1 MGCLT
6 REQVKT
12 NKREPVRFD
21 IDSDRWV
28 MLHSLP
34 AEKFIALSEESINGE
49 LMDKGTFL
57 VGMVRECTFDEA
69 GNKLF
74 ETSEEVG
81 GTFAPIEIIEIGKR
95 ATEVSGIAV
104 EDSKKNSHPGNSL
117 ASA

>member
-6 REQVKT
+6 REQVKA

-21 IDSDRWV
+21 IDADRWV
-28 MLHSLP
+28 MLHPLS
-34 AEKFIALSEESINGE
+34 AEKFIALSEESITDE
-49 LMDKGTFL
+49 AMDKGVFL
-57 VGMVRECTFDEA
+57 VGMVRECSFDES

-81 GTFAPIEIIEIGKR
+81 ETFAPIEIIEIGKR